1 MFGFKFDVIMWIKEN
16 LNMEI
21 DWEMFDFLNRIE
33 LQIKLV
39 KDIVDVSIIYCFS
52 ILFVIKISFNFV
64 FLIQKKI
71 LYIFNF

>member
-39 KDIVDVSIIYCFS
+39 KDIVDVSIVQCFN
-52 ILFVIKISFNFV
+52 ILFVIKISINFV
-64 FLIQKKI
+64 F
-71 LYIFNF
+71 

>member
-39 KDIVDVSIIYCFS
+39 KDIVDVSIVKCFS
-52 ILFVIKISFNFV
+52 ILFVIKNSFNFV
-64 FLIQKKI
+64 F
-71 LYIFNF
+71 

>member
-39 KDIVDVSIIYCFS
+39 KDIVDVSIVQCFS
-52 ILFVIKISFNFV
+52 ILFVIKNSFNFV
-64 FLIQKKI
+64 F
-71 LYIFNF
+71 

>member
-16 LNMEI
+16 LCMEI

-64 FLIQKKI
+64 F
-71 LYIFNF
+71 

>member
-52 ILFVIKISFNFV
+52 ILFVIKISFN
-64 FLIQKKI
+64 LEKNII
-71 LYIFNF
+71 YI

>member
-39 KDIVDVSIIYCFS
+39 KDIVDVSIVQCFS
-52 ILFVIKISFNFV
+52 ILFVIKINFV
-64 FLIQKKI
+64 F
-71 LYIFNF
+71 

>member
-39 KDIVDVSIIYCFS
+39 KDIVDVSIVQCFS

-64 FLIQKKI
+64 F
-71 LYIFNF
+71 

>member
-39 KDIVDVSIIYCFS
+39 KDIVDVSIVQCFS

-64 FLIQKKI
+64 FKFRKK
-71 LYIFNF
+71 Y

>member
-52 ILFVIKISFNFV
+52 ILFGIKIVLILFFN
-64 FLIQKKI
+64 LEKNII
-71 LYIFNF
+71 CI

>member
-21 DWEMFDFLNRIE
+21 DWEMFNFLNRIE

-39 KDIVDVSIIYCFS
+39 KDIVDVSIVQCFS
-52 ILFVIKISFNFV
+52 ILFVIKNSFNFV
-64 FLIQKKI
+64 F
-71 LYIFNF
+71 

>member
-16 LNMEI
+16 LNLEI

-39 KDIVDVSIIYCFS
+39 KDIVDVSIVQCFS

-64 FLIQKKI
+64 F
-71 LYIFNF
+71 

>member
-39 KDIVDVSIIYCFS
+39 KDIVDVSIVQCFS
-52 ILFVIKISFNFV
+52 ILFVIKKSFNFV
-64 FLIQKKI
+64 F
-71 LYIFNF
+71 

>member
-39 KDIVDVSIIYCFS
+39 KDIVDVSIVQCFS
-52 ILFVIKISFNFV
+52 ILFVINISFNFV
-64 FLIQKKI
+64 F
-71 LYIFNF
+71 